1 MRTQEADVRRELAV
15 EREELVGAVE
25 ELRHSADVGGTLR
38 AKLPLLVFG
47 AFAIGFVLA
56 GGIGATAR
64 LVFRRGREGRA
75 TAHFGP
81 YTLVSRR

>member
-1 MRTQEADVRRELAV
+1 MRTQEADVRRELAA

-25 ELRHSADVGGTLR
+25 ELRHSADPRTALR
-38 AKLPLLVFG
+38 PKLPLIVIG

-75 TAHFGP
+75 AAHFGR
-81 YTLVSRR
+81 YTLVERR